1 MYDHYDAL
9 IFDMDGT
16 IVDSGQLHEVAWIS
30 TFNAFGIPLDRPLM
44 RSLAGVSTKRTLE
57 FLIDHFGLALHDQI
71 EAMNAHK
78 DRVVAEEMHKH
89 VKATSLKAIIETYHG
104 KKPMAVGTGAQT
116 DEAHI
121 ILEMCGL
128 RHFFDA
134 VVGADQVINPKPAP
148 DTFARCA
155 ALLGVDPTRC
165 VVFEDSPLG
174 LEAAASAGMQGVDV
188 LKSHH
193 IENDYFLTD

>member
-30 TFNAFGIPLDRPLM
+30 TFDAFGIPLDRPLM
-44 RSLAGVSTKRTLE
+44 RSLAGVPTKRTLE
-57 FLIDHFGLALHDQI
+57 IVLDHFDLPLHEHID
-71 EAMNAHK
+71 AMNAHK

-89 VKATSLKAIIETYHG
+89 VKPTALKAVMEAYQG

-116 DEAHI
+116 HEAHT

-128 RHFFDA
+128 AHFFDA
-134 VVGADQVINPKPAP
+134 VVGADQVPHPKPAP
-148 DTFARCA
+148 DTFTRCA
-155 ALLGVDPTRC
+155 ELLGVSSSSC
-165 VVFEDSPLG
+165 VVFEDSALG
-174 LEAAASAGMQGVDV
+174 LEAAASAGMAGVDV
-188 LKSHH
+188 LKVHH
-193 IENDYFLTD
+193 IENDYFL